1 MSPRV
6 NINSLD
12 VHVLCKTC
20 LTLSLGAECFLRGVD
35 DVEKAVLVLVSSVD
49 LRDGARVAGHAVV
62 VDEEEERLAW
72 MQLQT
77 TSETHQSNA
86 NINNLTINTK
96 VQTLILYNT
105 QIQYKLLS
113 WKNHQGNPNLMVL
126 ENNGSRQ
133 YLAHLEIPSHQ
144 QVD

>member
-1 MSPRV
+1 M
-6 NINSLD
+6 
-12 VHVLCKTC
+12 
-20 LTLSLGAECFLRGVD
+20 
-35 DVEKAVLVLVSSVD
+35 
-49 LRDGARVAGHAVV
+49 V

-72 MQLQT
+72 VQLQT
-77 TSETHQSNA
+77 PPETHQSNA

-105 QIQYKLLS
+105 QIQYNKLLS